1 MMDSGS
7 PPKPIPPTDT
17 LPETNIAPKNVWLE
31 YYFPIG
37 FRRIFRGK
45 LLVLGRVYH
54 QPDNPGTDEHG
65 ASISVLEVMVCFTS
79 PDVPIPSFR

>member
-1 MMDSGS
+1 MVGILLSYWVS
-7 PPKPIPPTDT
+7 
-17 LPETNIAPKNVWLE
+17 A
-31 YYFPIG
+31 YFQG
-37 FRRIFRGK
+37 RL